1 MDQTAT
7 SATVDVADDTEDD
20 DDMTNDMSADVDD
33 YMVADMADDTWRM
46 T

>member
-7 SATVDVADDTEDD
+7 SATVDVAD
-20 DDMTNDMSADVDD
+20 DMSADVDD